1 MIRVVGVGFAG
12 AVASAGIDKLIGF
25 DDGCGHTT
33 TIRFWMVCSI
43 IVVLFY
49 HRRCCVVYRN

>member
-1 MIRVVGVGFAG
+1 MIRVGVGFAG

-25 DDGCGHTT
+25 GDGCGHI
-33 TIRFWMVCSI
+33 TIQFWMVCFI

-49 HRRCCVVYRN
+49 LCEEFDQTTY

>member
-33 TIRFWMVCSI
+33 TIRFWGVRSI
-43 IVVLFY
+43 SQCEA
-49 HRRCCVVYRN
+49 R